1 MKIRTD
7 RTPTITTT
15 RAAKALQ
22 AALRDRVSVDLN
34 AQGYASRLD
43 DVLLPGVDR
52 EDFARDLDEGAG
64 KELEGKFLAAHS
76 SSQLAVNAF
85 APFRRRL
92 GDLRIN
98 GRGQWSSLRF
108 EAKCGLW
115 PAYAGTPAHLDVLLT
130 DAHGVL
136 AIESKCTEY
145 LSHKPAKFAR
155 SYRERITDDRRASV
169 WFRELERLSD
179 EPNAYRRLD
188 AAQLVK
194 HALGLG
200 FTYPDCAVTLLYLY
214 WEPEN
219 GEAFSEIAL
228 HRSEI
233 VDFAGRVAGDRIAF
247 ASLSYLDLWREWS
260 TSGVAWL
267 EAHATQLARRYRVA
281 A

>member
-7 RTPTITTT
+7 RTPTITAT

-22 AALRDRVSVDLN
+22 SVLRDRFSVTLN
-34 AQGYASRLD
+34 AQGYASLLD

-92 GDLRIN
+92 GDLRVN

-108 EAKCGLW
+108 EAKCDLW
-115 PAYAGTPAHLDVLLT
+115 PAYGGTPAHLDVLLT

-169 WFRELERLSD
+169 WFRELERLSAD
-179 EPNAYRRLD
+179 PNAYRHLD

-200 FTYPDCAVTLLYLY
+200 
-214 WEPEN
+214 
-219 GEAFSEIAL
+219 
-228 HRSEI
+228 
-233 VDFAGRVAGDRIAF
+233 GRD
-247 ASLSYLDLWREWS
+247 
-260 TSGVAWL
+260 GVAALPSIIRGVANLKSQFVISSLAPLW
-267 EAHATQLARRYRVA
+267 ARARRCVVRFITSLGYELRDSLW
-281 A
+281 